1 MRIFSPL
8 RVITALLSACVCLPM
23 VALAESSDT
32 AQDGQAQQSAS
43 SDASVAAAARRA
55 RDQKKNAAKSSK
67 IITDDDLDRHE
78 FKPAKG
84 GFNVMAPPEM
94 ETQPPSAEAVAAAEE
109 ADNASDEDLQ
119 KEAAAQD
126 ADIARLKLQITQGEK
141 DLDVLRR
148 QVVLDQD
155 SYLSN
160 PDYVHDTVG
169 KANLDSEKRQINDKQ
184 EQIEGLKTRLAT
196 LEELKSHRKPARKKA
211 APPAPQ
217 TETPSSAPPQ
227 R

>member
-1 MRIFSPL
+1 MRLFRPL
-8 RVITALLSACVCLPM
+8 RVITALLGACVCWPIL
-23 VALAESSDT
+23 AL

-78 FKPAKG
+78 FKPGKG
-84 GFNVMAPPEM
+84 GFNVMSPPEM
-94 ETQPPSAEAVAAAEE
+94 ETQPPSAEAVAAAE
-109 ADNASDEDLQ
+109 ASDEDAD

-126 ADIARLKLQITQGEK
+126 ADIAKLKSQIAQGEK

-148 QVVLDQD
+148 QLALDQD

-160 PDYVHDTVG
+160 PDYTHDTAG
-169 KANLDSEKRQINDKQ
+169 KSNLDNEKQQINDRQ
-184 EQIEGLKTRLAT
+184 ESVERLKTHLAA

-211 APPAPQ
+211 AAP
-217 TETPSSAPPQ
+217 
-227 R
+227 